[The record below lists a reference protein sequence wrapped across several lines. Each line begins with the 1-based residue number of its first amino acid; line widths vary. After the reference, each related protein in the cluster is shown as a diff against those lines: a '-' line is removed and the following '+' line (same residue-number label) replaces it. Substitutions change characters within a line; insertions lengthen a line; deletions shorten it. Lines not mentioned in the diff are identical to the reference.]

1 MGKRVKSEAKR
12 VGILLLA
19 TFFLMVGLVGLLVPL
34 LNGII
39 FILLSLVLFS
49 VYSETAKKALR
60 KMGKQHPKAEAW
72 VVKMEKW
79 VEEKIKD
86 AVVE

>member
-19 TFFLMVGLVGLLVPL
+19 TFFLVVGLVGLLLPL

-49 VYSETAKKALR
+49 VYSISAKNLLR
-60 KMGKQHPKAEAW
+60 KLGRQHPKAEKW
-72 VVKMEKW
+72 VLKMEKW

-86 AVVE
+86 AVED

>member
-1 MGKRVKSEAKR
+1 MGKRVKSEVKR

-19 TFFLMVGLVGLLVPL
+19 TFFLMVGLMGLFLPL

-49 VYSETAKKALR
+49 VYSISAKNLLR
-60 KMGKQHPKAEAW
+60 KLGRQHPKAEKW
-72 VVKMEKW
+72 VLKMEKW

-86 AVVE
+86 AVEE